1 MLKTIGSRKLNVW
14 LPATHFV
21 MCTIPPP
28 SVCFPVYSIFTNTQ
42 EGHHLPMTHADD
54 SQGAGKYAAA
64 DAAALSLFMLGV
76 TRSVLLQIPG
86 FSQLIVDSSSSSSDD
101 EVDESGSDDTDAS
114 GGNGGSDDGDSTRS

>member
-1 MLKTIGSRKLNVW
+1 
-14 LPATHFV
+14 
-21 MCTIPPP
+21 
-28 SVCFPVYSIFTNTQ
+28 
-42 EGHHLPMTHADD
+42 MTHADD

-86 FSQLIVDSSSSSSDD
+86 FSQLIVDSSSSDD
-101 EVDESGSDDTDAS
+101 EVDENGSDDTDAS

>member
-1 MLKTIGSRKLNVW
+1 
-14 LPATHFV
+14 
-21 MCTIPPP
+21 
-28 SVCFPVYSIFTNTQ
+28 
-42 EGHHLPMTHADD
+42 MTHADD

-86 FSQLIVDSSSSSSDD
+86 FSQLIVDSSSSNDEVD

>member
-1 MLKTIGSRKLNVW
+1 
-14 LPATHFV
+14 
-21 MCTIPPP
+21 
-28 SVCFPVYSIFTNTQ
+28 
-42 EGHHLPMTHADD
+42 MTHTDD

-86 FSQLIVDSSSSSSDD
+86 FSQLIVDSSSSSDDEVD